1 VPTRAIF
8 SLASLLTLVL
18 IACSAP
24 AAYEQ
29 TADGIVVTP
38 QGGSAKKVRLQVVS
52 DRVIRVTAF
61 ATEALT
67 EPTNLIAVKSDGGAN
82 FTVEQKDDSV
92 VLTTGAIAA
101 AVSLKSGRVE
111 FRDKDGKVIL
121 AELENGRGFDATK
134 IEGKSF
140 YAIRQQFESPTDE
153 AFYGLGQHQEG
164 EMNFK
169 GKDVEL
175 AQHNMDVGIPFVL
188 STRNYGVLWD
198 NNSITR
204 FGDPRPWQPLSKTL
218 KLYDADGK
226 EGSLTGKYYVNGALK
241 LTRAEKDLDY
251 QYIKSLAANF
261 PPEFKGVKVK
271 VVFEGKVE
279 ALTPGKHKFT
289 LYASNYHKL
298 FVDDANLI
306 DAWRQN
312 WNPWY
317 RDFTLD
323 LTPGKPRAI
332 RIEWEGADGYLTL
345 QHRDPL
351 PGNEQNNL
359 SLYSELAQ
367 AIDYYFVTGANA
379 DEVIAG
385 YRRVTG
391 KATLVPRWVYGF
403 WQSRQRYE
411 TQEQTLGVVDEY
423 RKRGIPIDN
432 IVQDWFY
439 WKEDSWGSHQFDP
452 ARFPDPK
459 GMVDAIHKQNAHV
472 MISVWPKFY
481 PDTDNFK
488 ELDAKGHIYRRNL
501 EQHAKDWVGPG
512 YESSFYD
519 PYSDEARAIYW
530 RQIDERLNKF
540 GFDAWW
546 LDASEPDPHSNL
558 DIEERKLRMGP
569 TAMGPGAEF
578 FNSYALMHA
587 RGVYEGDRAADPDQ
601 RTFILT
607 RSAFAGLQRYAAATW
622 SGDVAARWSDLG
634 DQIAAGI
641 NFSLSGLPNWTTDI
655 GGYAV
660 EERYIKPN
668 AQDLAEWRELNTR
681 WFEFGA
687 FMPLFRLHGEAV
699 HREIYNL
706 APRGSETYE
715 TLVGFDKLRYRL
727 MPYIYAVAQDTWH
740 RDSTMMR
747 GLIMD
752 FAADPAVRNIRD
764 QYLFG
769 PAFLV
774 SPVHEYKARSR
785 QLYLPAGTRW
795 YEFFTG
801 EAQDGGQTITAAA
814 PLNRLPLYVRAGA
827 IVPVGP
833 AIEYT
838 GQKPEEPLTL
848 FVYTGANGTFD
859 LYEDDGLS
867 YGYEKGEFSRIAL
880 RYDDAK
886 GELEIG
892 ARTGSFSGM
901 VSARQFRVRWMS
913 AGTATAST
921 LDAPADETVN
931 YDGTAVSIKRR
942 TQH

>member
-1 VPTRAIF
+1 VRTRVF
-8 SLASLLTLVL
+8 VCLAALLALA
-18 IACSAP
+18 ACGSPP
-24 AAYEQ
+24 AFEK
-29 TADGIVVTP
+29 TADGVVVTP
-38 QGGSAKKVRLQVVS
+38 TGGAARKVRLSVVS
-52 DRVIRVTAF
+52 DKVIHVTAF
-61 ATEALT
+61 PTDT
-67 EPTNLIAVKSDGGAN
+67 VSEPASLMAVKTGGGTG
-82 FTVEQKDDSV
+82 FTVDEKDGLV
-92 VLTTGAIAA
+92 VLRTSEIVAEV
-101 AVSLKSGRVE
+101 AVASGDVR
-111 FRDKDGKVIL
+111 FRDKDGNAVL
-121 AELENGRGFDATK
+121 SEVDDGRTFAPTQVD
-134 IEGKSF
+134 GKSF
-140 YAIRQQFESPTDE
+140 YAIRQRFESPADE

-169 GKDVEL
+169 GRDVEL

-188 STRNYGVLWD
+188 SSRNYGVLWD

-204 FGDPRPWQPLSKTL
+204 FGDPREWQPLSKTL

-226 EGSLTGKYYVNGALK
+226 EGSLTGTYYVNGAVKLK
-241 LTRAEKDLDY
+241 RAEKDLDY
-251 QYIKSLAANF
+251 QYIKSLEANF
-261 PPEFKGVKVK
+261 PPELKGVKTK
-271 VVFEGKVE
+271 IVFEGKIE
-279 ALTPGKHKFT
+279 ALTPGTHKFT
-289 LYASNYHKL
+289 LYASNYQKL
-298 FVDDANLI
+298 SVDGAPVI

-317 RDFTLD
+317 RDFRLD
-323 LTPGKPRAI
+323 MQPGKPRAI

-351 PGNEQNNL
+351 PVTEQNDL
-359 SLYSELAQ
+359 SFHSELAQ
-367 AIDYYFVTGANA
+367 SIDYYFVKGANA
-379 DEVIAG
+379 DDVIAG
-385 YRRVTG
+385 YRAVTG

-411 TQEQTLGVVDEY
+411 TQQQTLGVVDEY
-423 RKRGIPIDN
+423 RKRHIPLDN

-452 ARFPDPK
+452 KRFPDPQA
-459 GMVDAIHKQNAHV
+459 MVDEIHRKDAHV

-481 PDTDNFK
+481 PATDNFK

-519 PYSDEARAIYW
+519 PYADEARQIYW
-530 RQIDERLNKF
+530 RQIDERLGKL

-558 DIEERKLRMGP
+558 DIAERKLRMGP

-587 RGVYEGDRAADPDQ
+587 RGVYEGERAADPDK
-601 RTFILT
+601 RAFILT

-622 SGDVAARWSDLG
+622 SGDVASRWEDLG
-634 DQIAAGI
+634 DQISAGI

-660 EERYIKPN
+660 EERYLKPN
-668 AQDLAEWRELNTR
+668 AKDLEEWRELNVR

-699 HREIYNL
+699 YREIYNL
-706 APRGSETYE
+706 APQGSEAYA
-715 TLVGFDKLRYRL
+715 TLVGFDRLRYRL
-727 MPYIYAVAQDTWH
+727 MPYIYTIAADTYH

-747 GLIMD
+747 GLVMD
-752 FAADPAVRNIRD
+752 FPADAAVREIRD

-774 SPVHEYKARSR
+774 SPVHEYKARAR

-795 YEFFTG
+795 YDFFTG
-801 EAQDGGQTITAAA
+801 EIKEGGQSITAVA
-814 PLNRLPLYVRAGA
+814 PLNRIPLYVRAGS

-833 AIEYT
+833 AIEHT
-838 GQKPEEPLTL
+838 GEKADAPLTL
-848 FVYTGANGTFD
+848 FVYTGANGQFE

-867 YGYEKGEFSRIAL
+867 YGYEKGESARIPL
-880 RYDDAK
+880 HYDDAK
-886 GELEIG
+886 GVLSIG
-892 ARTGSFSGM
+892 ARSGSFPGM
-901 VSARQFRVRWMS
+901 VASRQLRLRWMTPGMAS
-913 AGTATAST
+913 AST
-921 LDAPADETVN
+921 LDAPADATVD
-931 YDGTAVSIKRR
+931 YSGAAVTVARR
-942 TQH
+942 ATGQ